1 MVRVAAA
8 LILLVVAG
16 ACRSYSSGKAARDLI
31 LIAARTADDATDDCE
46 SPRTSFQPTSPSTSN
61 LGVRLTAVALVYRHE
76 PPRRPHSVI
85 GTLRSSVSADSM
97 CLSDLVGEIRGH
109 AIVEGCDAV
118 VVGDEATGA
127 DRRTSLEGSCLVF
140 PR

>member
-1 MVRVAAA
+1 MAAA
-8 LILLVVAG
+8 LILVVAG
-16 ACRSYSSGKAARDLI
+16 ACQSYSSGKTGGDLI
-31 LIAARTADDATDDCE
+31 LIAARTADGATDDCD
-46 SPRTSFQPTSPSTSN
+46 SPRTSFQPTSPSTGD

-97 CLSDLVGEIRGH
+97 CLSDLVGEIRGR
-109 AIVEGCDAV
+109 AVVEGCDAV

-127 DRRTSLEGSCLVF
+127 DRLTSLEGSCLVF
-140 PR
+140 AR